1 MIKSIDILTIGDC
14 GIDLTMYISKAD
26 EVKIS
31 DTEKP
36 EICFIHGSKIPV
48 EQFETS
54 IAGNALNVA
63 VGCNYLG
70 LQASMY
76 SEIGD
81 DPNSQRIINELN
93 IQNID
98 TSYCVRNPGTP
109 TDVHSIIVYN
119 GERTIFSY
127 HGKRIYQIRNWPKP
141 KLLYYTSIGKGF
153 EPFQKELIKY
163 IKSNI
168 GIGVVFNPGT
178 YQMKSGIETLKQF
191 LEVTDILILN
201 MEETLKITGEKPLAQ
216 MHINLHKMGV
226 KMSVITDGDKGVSAF
241 DGENLVSVNSY
252 TDGNQVVDKT
262 GAGDAFSSGFVSAI
276 FHKKALKEALA
287 WGVVNASGEITKES
301 VGTGLYTKEK
311 MEEVVSKLI

>member
-1 MIKSIDILTIGDC
+1 MDILTIGDC

-26 EVKIS
+26 EIKS
-31 DTEKP
+31 DDTGTP

-48 EQFETS
+48 DQFETS

-63 VGCNYLG
+63 AGCNYLG
-70 LQASMY
+70 LKTVMY

-81 DPNSQRIINELN
+81 DPNSQRIVDELN
-93 IQNID
+93 MQGVD
-98 TSYCVRNPGTP
+98 TTYCIKNPGTP

-127 HGKRIYQIRNWPKP
+127 HGKRRYQIRNWQKP
-141 KLLYYTSIGKGF
+141 KLLYYTSIGQGF
-153 EPFQKELIKY
+153 ESFQEDLIKY
-163 IKSNI
+163 IRSNH

-178 YQMKSGIETLKQF
+178 YQMKAGVEILKQF

-201 MEETLKITGEKPLAQ
+201 MEEAVKIVGEKPLAQ
-216 MHINLHKMGV
+216 MHINLHKTGV
-226 KMSVITDGDKGVSAF
+226 KMSVITDGNKGVSAF

-252 TDGNQVVDKT
+252 TDGSKIIDKT

-276 FHKKALKEALA
+276 FHKKALREALA
-287 WGVVNASGEITKES
+287 WGVVNASGEITKAS
-301 VGTGLYTKEK
+301 AGTGLYTKEK